1 MESKA
6 STGGGDGGDGEQL
19 PVGKVVLADKP
30 YTDEGA
36 AEIAAFLRP
45 RAPGI
50 SRADRSDVIAGRPED
65 EALRV
70 LAEVC
75 APRKRMR
82 AEGRG
87 GEGGDRPIAAK
98 LAGRAK
104 SQDENAPP
112 GRKMNEAGSV
122 AHSTEARTREE
133 GKKARP
139 VAQTCTVKGCSK
151 RKQSGCNGMC
161 IAHSREA
168 GNPVPVATDMH
179 GEGMLEAEAVWV

>member
-50 SRADRSDVIAGRPED
+50 SRADRSDVIAGRQED

-70 LAEVC
+70 LDEVC
-75 APRKRMR
+75 VPRKKMR
-82 AEGRG
+82 AEGG
-87 GEGGDRPIAAK
+87 GGGDRSIAAK

-122 AHSTEARTREE
+122 AHSTELAREE
-133 GKKARP
+133 AS
-139 VAQTCTVKGCSK
+139 T
-151 RKQSGCNGMC
+151 SG
-161 IAHSREA
+161 
-168 GNPVPVATDMH
+168 PLT
-179 GEGMLEAEAVWV
+179 EGMPAEQLGVTEHRS